1 MFFTTK
7 NMGSPKSDPESPW
20 IPLESPLESLG
31 IPHRIPSW
39 KAYKTHAGKH
49 FDVFSQTHVLTN
61 MAQCVTS

>member
-1 MFFTTK
+1 MFFITK
-7 NMGSPKSDPESPW
+7 NLGSPQSDLESPW

-31 IPHRIPSW
+31 IPHKIPSW

-49 FDVFSQTHVLTN
+49 VDVFSQTHVMAN

>member
-1 MFFTTK
+1 MFVITK
-7 NMGSPKSDPESPW
+7 NLGSPKSDLESPW

-31 IPHRIPSW
+31 IPHRIPFW

-49 FDVFSQTHVLTN
+49 FDVFSQTHVLAN